1 MTKAWKRRAF
11 GLAAVLGVSMHLLL
25 FVAVRPADGTS
36 SADLRVPPKT
46 YYRAAPSDT
55 PQDSEVD
62 VRVVWSPVLFSLP
75 SSLGFSRDLME
86 EKSNARL
93 TFSQPEESE
102 SFLEINPA
110 ARTVGTQLS
119 PAMLMLTAGE
129 PAAPSP
135 PSHVLQ
141 LKKKRSTARRIY
153 VDPELKERLEGGI
166 VLPPELN
173 RQESTAWEV
182 QADISISRQGIVQHV
197 FLEQPLEAAE
207 LNQSVLQLL
216 YGLRFRSGSSSIEGR
231 IEIYS
236 AITTREGGA
245 P

>member
-11 GLAAVLGVSMHLLL
+11 GLAAVLGVTMHLLL
-25 FVAVRPADGTS
+25 FAAVRPADGTS

-46 YYRAAPSDT
+46 YYRAAPSDALT
-55 PQDSEVD
+55 DSEVD
-62 VRVVWSPVLFSLP
+62 VRVVSSPVLFSLP
-75 SSLGFSRDLME
+75 SSLGFSRDLIAN
-86 EKSNARL
+86 KSNARL

-102 SFLEINPA
+102 SFLEITPA
-110 ARTVGTQLS
+110 ARTGGTQLS
-119 PAMLMLTAGE
+119 PETLMLSAGE
-129 PAAPSP
+129 PVAPP
-135 PSHVLQ
+135 PPDQELQ
-141 LKKKRSTARRIY
+141 LEKKRAAARRIY
-153 VDPELKERLEGGI
+153 VAPGLKERLEGGI

-182 QADISISRQGIVQHV
+182 RADISISRQGVVQHV
-197 FLEQPLEAAE
+197 FLEQPLESAE

-216 YGLRFRSGSSSIEGR
+216 HGLRFRSGSSPVEGR

-236 AITTREGGA
+236 TIMSGEGNT